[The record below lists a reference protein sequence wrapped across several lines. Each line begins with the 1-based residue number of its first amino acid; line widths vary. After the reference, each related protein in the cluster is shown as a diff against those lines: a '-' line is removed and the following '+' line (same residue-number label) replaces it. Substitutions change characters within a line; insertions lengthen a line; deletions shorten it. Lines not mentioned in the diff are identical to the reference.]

1 MQTIKEQIFNTC
13 LHIITE
19 KINTVDTAL
28 KELKETGAGET
39 KSTAG
44 DKHETALAMIQIEQE
59 NKRKQLR
66 EFQLQKAEL
75 LKIDPSII
83 STKAVRG
90 SIIYTDSGIFF
101 ISISLGKLMVNSLQI
116 ICLSAV
122 SPLGQK
128 LYGCVAGD
136 EVMMPN
142 GNRYKIELIE

>member
-1 MQTIKEQIFNTC
+1 MQTIKEQIFNSC
-13 LHIITE
+13 LNLITE
-19 KINTVDTAL
+19 KINAVEKAL
-28 KELKETGAGET
+28 KELKETGAGEN

-75 LKIDPSII
+75 LKIDPLLI
-83 STKAVRG
+83 STRAVRG
-90 SIIYTDSGIFF
+90 SLIYTDIGNFF
-101 ISISLGKLMVNSLQI
+101 ISISLGKLMVNSLQF

-136 EVMMPN
+136 LVMMHN
-142 GNRYKIELIE
+142 GNKYSIESIE